1 MLERKFSRAAVVE
14 ASFHSIC
21 QIIPFPSR
29 IAHGKYGVLRK
40 IRSGVRRRHFR
51 LRIHGEVHPTMPV
64 EVTRSV
70 SSKQWRCAVDGGAD
84 LDSGIPEAQVTELA
98 EGGIARAISANL
110 PSEGGG

>member
-1 MLERKFSRAAVVE
+1 
-14 ASFHSIC
+14 
-21 QIIPFPSR
+21 
-29 IAHGKYGVLRK
+29 VLRLLRLLFILFVRSFRSLRELLMENMVSSAK

-70 SSKQWRCAVDGGAD
+70 SSKQWRCALDGGAD